1 MDSVG
6 SVASTVRPVLVIGA
20 GPVGQTTALLLAR
33 YGIPVT
39 VLDARP
45 RRDPIGSKAICQQ
58 RDVLDTWAW
67 CGAQAIADEGLTW
80 TRARTFYRDQD
91 LFAVDLPDPGASPL
105 PPFVNIS
112 QSRTEEILDE
122 LLAAEPLVEVRWGHE
137 VVEIRQDHAHDR
149 VEVLARTDSGHVRL
163 AARYAVA
170 AAGARG
176 STIRT
181 LLDVTFGGRTFEDSF
196 LICDIRADLPGW
208 EQERRFY
215 FDPDWNRGRQVLIHP
230 CPDSVYRIDW
240 QLPADQ
246 DPTEV
251 LDPDRLRTRIRQIIG
266 AQDYELVWS
275 SIYHFHARIASRF
288 RVGRAFLAGDVA
300 HLVAPFG
307 ARGLN
312 SGVADAD
319 NLAWK
324 LAAVLH
330 GWAPDALLDSY
341 ETERMAAARENLA
354 VTSATMDFL
363 VPYDPS
369 AVVRRRDLLER
380 ALHDPQARPMI
391 DSGRLSEAFWYV
403 DSPLTTPDPARAWP
417 GRPPVGEPPAPV
429 PGVSLPDAL
438 VSAPAGEDS
447 PASPPDRRRL
457 RELVRGRL
465 TVVSDD
471 AARGEAALSQLAEG
485 LPEGTPVQH
494 LDLGT
499 LDGAGPAMTGLGWE
513 PGDLWLVRPD
523 AHTAARVR
531 EPGEVLAA
539 ARRMLALAPDGTTG

>member
-1 MDSVG
+1 M
-6 SVASTVRPVLVIGA
+6 STRDHGATRPVLVIGA
-20 GPVGQTTALLLAR
+20 GPVGQTAALLLAHH
-33 YGIPVT
+33 GVPVT
-39 VLDARP
+39 MLDARP

-67 CGAQAIADEGLTW
+67 CGAGAIADEGLTW

-112 QSRTEEILDE
+112 QGRTEEVLDE
-122 LLAAEPLVEVRWGHE
+122 LLEAHPLVEIRWGHE
-137 VVEIRQDHAHDR
+137 VVDLHDSTDR
-149 VEVLARTDSGHVRL
+149 VEVLARTESGHVRL
-163 AARYAVA
+163 GARYAVA

-230 CPDSVYRIDW
+230 CPDSVFRIDW
-240 QLPADQ
+240 QLPPGQ

-251 LDPDRLRTRIRQIIG
+251 LHPDNLRTRIRQVIG
-266 AQDYELVWS
+266 NRDYELVWS

-288 RVGRAFLAGDVA
+288 RVGRTFLAGDVA

-324 LAAVLH
+324 LAAVLQ
-330 GWAPDALLDSY
+330 GWAPESLLDTY

-363 VPYDPS
+363 VPYGPE
-369 AVVRRRDLLER
+369 AVVRRKDILER
-380 ALHDPQARPMI
+380 AVHDPAARRHV

-403 DSPLTTPDPARAWP
+403 DSPLTTPDASRAWP
-417 GRPPVGEPPAPV
+417 GRPEPGQPPAPV

-438 VSAPAGEDS
+438 VETEDG
-447 PASPPDRRRL
+447 PRRL
-457 RELVRGRL
+457 REIVRGHI
-465 TVVSDD
+465 TVLSDD
-471 AARGEAALSQLAEG
+471 RERGEAALRAVG
-485 LPEGTPVQH
+485 DALPQDAPLLH
-494 LDLGT
+494 LDLGSLPGARPV
-499 LDGAGPAMTGLGWE
+499 LDGLAWE
-513 PGDLWLVRPD
+513 EGDLWLVRPD
-523 AHTAARVR
+523 AHTAAWVR
-531 EPGEVLAA
+531 EPHEAA
-539 ARRMLALAPDGTTG
+539 AAALRLLGGAPADAGSRPVGP